1 MDTVVRPSNP
11 IVPRPWRIRDV
22 LRSLEGGPGYDG
34 PPSDHFDGH
43 RFFNPGAKTGRSFG
57 DFLRWQRTRQRKQ
70 WPEWVRNRAQPALPA
85 QLAPGQVALTFI
97 NHITFLLQF

>member
-1 MDTVVRPSNP
+1 MDTPVRPNTSMA
-11 IVPRPWRIRDV
+11 PRPWRIRDV

-57 DFLRWQRTRQRKQ
+57 DFLRLQRTGQRKQ
-70 WPEWVRNRAQPALPA
+70 WPEGVRTRAQPAWPA

-97 NHITFLLQF
+97 NHIT